1 MREIGRNK
9 NTTSE
14 NSLVR
19 SAMKTQRR
27 EWLPTLTLEM
37 KAVSCRRITEDGSS
51 KWGFE
56 GCLRVPQIEE
66 SGKNTS
72 GREKN
77 TQKGLGALIS
87 LKRAQTV

>member
-9 NTTSE
+9 NTAPE
-14 NSLVR
+14 KSLVR

-37 KAVSCRRITEDGSS
+37 KAVSCWKITEDGSS

-66 SGKNTS
+66 SGKTLQA
-72 GREKN
+72 EKRGHR
-77 TQKGLGALIS
+77 KA
-87 LKRAQTV
+87 